1 VRWHGEEQIVKIRA
15 TGRNLAIFGAAVVLL
30 AGCASKDDKDTS
42 GAAAAAATKSAAPAD
57 NGVAALEPPAIVD
70 KAKAAL
76 KTAKS
81 FHMKGAISDEG
92 QETALDLKISGSDVI
107 GSMTISKAKV
117 ELLRVGGKQYMK
129 PSAAF
134 WKMTAAA
141 QADTIIQ
148 VVGDRWVVVPAS
160 NKDLGGLFT
169 VTDVDQIL
177 DPDGTLTKGPVKPIN
192 GTPAISLVE
201 GGSDGGT
208 LYVATTGEPYPLK
221 LAGPTAADGGL
232 DFTEF
237 GETFSDLKAPAATD
251 TLDLSKIGS

>member
-1 VRWHGEEQIVKIRA
+1 VRRHGEEQIVKIRA
-15 TGRNLAIFGAAVVLL
+15 TGRNLAILGAAVVLL
-30 AGCASKDDKDTS
+30 AGCASNDDKDTP
-42 GAAAAAATKSAAPAD
+42 AAAAPTSAAPAD
-57 NGVAALEPPAIVD
+57 NGVAALEPPAIIE

-81 FHMKGAISDEG
+81 FHMKGSINDEG
-92 QETALDLKISGSDVI
+92 QETALDLKVSGPDVV

-129 PSAAF
+129 PDAAF

-141 QADTIIQ
+141 QANTIIQ

-160 NKDLGGLFT
+160 NKDLSGLFT
-169 VTDVDQIL
+169 VTDIDQIL

-208 LYVATTGEPYPLK
+208 LYVATTGEPYPLE

-237 GETFSDLKAPAATD
+237 GETFSDLKAPAAAD